1 MPPHVT
7 EHSNSS
13 RYDGIEIIDDRPRRL
28 AGRRH
33 RLRVWDLI
41 FAIRHQTSRRNPPA
55 LDYDPIQLNRIIV

>member
-13 RYDGIEIIDDRPRRL
+13 RYDGIEIMTIGLGVL

-41 FAIRHQTSRRNPPA
+41 FAIRR
-55 LDYDPIQLNRIIV
+55 